1 MGSDEMFFKFFPGE
15 YVYYIIAVLAIF
27 STLLNT
33 ILGLFQKDFFPSTS
47 LIPAVLS
54 LYSAVQA
61 SILYRNR
68 RVKAMKSDKGIV

>member
-1 MGSDEMFFKFFPGE
+1 MFFKFFPGE
-15 YVYYIIAVLAIF
+15 YVYYIIAVFVIF
-27 STLLNT
+27 SALFNT
-33 ILGLFQKDFFPSTS
+33 TLGLFQKDFFPSTL